1 MNADIYPR
9 GTVLF
14 TEVPFSGS
22 VGSKRRPVVVLST
35 EDHQQGGS
43 KLVVVGVTSTV
54 APPLRPGDVLLKDW
68 LQAGLLKPSA
78 VRGGLVVID
87 RNEIVRR
94 LGQLSDR
101 DFTDVEQGVAGI
113 MGLAVPIDRLSGT

>member
-14 TEVPFSGS
+14 TEVQFSGS

-35 EDHQQGGS
+35 EAFHQAGS
-43 KLVVVGVTSTV
+43 KLIVVAVTSTV
-54 APPLRPGDVLLKDW
+54 APPFRPGDILLQDW
-68 LQAGLLKPSA
+68 LQAGLMKPSA
-78 VRGGLVVID
+78 VRGGLTVID

-94 LGQLSDR
+94 LGQLSDT
-101 DFTDVEQGVAGI
+101 DFASVEQGVASI
-113 MGLAVPIDRLSGT
+113 MGFAVLTEKLPGT